1 METKYSK
8 FLLIRK
14 DLTIQYSKVV
24 NMYIVY
30 ELDKWWSNLKQNVA
44 TKSCFL
50 VAVILTRSAVK
61 RDSIFTMVM
70 E

>member
-1 METKYSK
+1 
-8 FLLIRK
+8 
-14 DLTIQYSKVV
+14 
-24 NMYIVY
+24 MYIVY

-50 VAVILTRSAVK
+50 VAIILTRSAIK
-61 RDSIFTMVM
+61 RGSIFTMVM